1 MRVDFQTF
9 LPGQF
14 DGKPFGPE
22 DLTALADEAG
32 VERFV
37 VMPETAERPDNAGL
51 AARIKGEQ
59 RMVGCASVNP
69 TRGEEAVREFEAAV
83 KSFGFRGLRL
93 SPFTHGY
100 SIDGEVARPA
110 LEKAGEL
117 GVPVTME
124 SCSEG
129 CWPSQVARVAEQFP
143 GVTII
148 ADVGFRPLAPPV
160 SLGLAAPREGRIAD
174 VALERPNVYLGLTA
188 LGAAETYLIKRLLGA
203 VGTDKFIFGSNAP
216 SGIPL
221 FAIGGFQRAGLGEQ
235 AEAMIFGETLRR
247 IYRLERGDRS

>member
-1 MRVDFQTF
+1 MRIDFQTF
-9 LPGQF
+9 LPPVHEGR
-14 DGKPFGPE
+14 PFGPE

-37 VMPETAERPDNAGL
+37 VMPETTERPDNAGL
-51 AARIKGEQ
+51 AGRIAGNP
-59 RMVGCASVNP
+59 RMIGCASINP
-69 TRGEEAVREFEAAV
+69 ALGAAAVGDFETAVR
-83 KSFGFRGLRL
+83 SFGFRGLRL

-100 SIDGEVARPA
+100 AIDGEAARPA

-117 GVPVTME
+117 GVPVTTE
-124 SCSEG
+124 SCSAG
-129 CWPSQVARVAEQFP
+129 CWPSQVARVAERFP

-160 SLGLAAPREGRIAD
+160 SLGLAAPPEGRIAD
-174 VALERPNVYLGLTA
+174 VARTHPNVYVGMTA
-188 LGAAETYLIKRLLGA
+188 LAMAETYLIKRILGA
-203 VGTDKFIFGSNAP
+203 VGTDKLIFGSNAP

-221 FAIGGFQRAGLGEQ
+221 FSVGGLRRAGLGDE
-235 AEAMIFGETLRR
+235 AEAMILGETLRR